1 MAQQPL
7 LFQPSNFM
15 AQPGQYFVQGA
26 GGFVPVQT
34 MQSLGEMPFNM
45 MSAAAAATG
54 QPLIQTV

>member
-1 MAQQPL
+1 
-7 LFQPSNFM
+7 M